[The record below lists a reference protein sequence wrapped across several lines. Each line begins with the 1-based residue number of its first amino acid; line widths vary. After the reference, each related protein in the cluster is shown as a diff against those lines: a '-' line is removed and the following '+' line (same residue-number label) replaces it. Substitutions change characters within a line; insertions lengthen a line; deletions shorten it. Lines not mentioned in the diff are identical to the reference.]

1 MPNRL
6 LSPRTARNEFRSPT
20 RTRTDHSN
28 DQRSTPKSSKTVSL
42 CPTAGKGEAVTHHV
56 RRYAGI
62 PKGLQ
67 APASASIQEESA
79 NDTEIEFGLA
89 AAVSDAEGMD
99 PLTLEECR
107 SRSDWP
113 KWDEAIKVELG
124 ALKKARTWRVV
135 ERPKD
140 RNVVDSK
147 WVFQIKKNAA
157 GQIEKFKARLVTK
170 GFTQV
175 KGVDYFDD
183 VRPRCQTCVYS
194 KHSRDRREEQLA
206 NRHVRFSQR
215 FPKWGTW
222 RRLRKDTG
230 TGKPVVLPKRVMP
243 VRVRCRES
251 YTALNRDPYRAH
263 RGYARVGETGEC
275 SCGWGTRTDC
285 FGVGPVSQRPR
296 PFDINDDHD
305 DHDDD
310 HDHDHQ
316 ASTTTPSSPA
326 AANGPRRFDDGGN
339 EAGKPVRVR
348 TMSPQHSSNRDSTRR
363 RTTTTTMKH
372 GRSGEGPVFGGPA
385 GGPTGTRDPDR
396 FCAGLRSVGTG
407 PAFETRG

>member
-1 MPNRL
+1 MCN
-6 LSPRTARNEFRSPT
+6 T
-20 RTRTDHSN
+20 RISVHLERHKIVIPEPAAKPQDASVTSTGTTEHEAPPIIN
-28 DQRSTPKSSKTVSL
+28 AESTPLVLEPLGTNFVRQPEPE
-42 CPTAGKGEAVTHHV
+42 PTTPTTSARPQRARKPSAYVQQLQKGEAVTHHV

-175 KGVDYFDD
+175 KGVDYFETFAPVAKLASIRSILAIAARNNWPIDMFDFHSAFLNGELGDD
-183 VRPRCQTCVYS
+183 
-194 KHSRDRREEQLA
+194 
-206 NRHVRFSQR
+206 
-215 FPKWGTW
+215 
-222 RRLRKDTG
+222 
-230 TGKPVVLPKRVMP
+230 
-243 VRVRCRES
+243 
-251 YTALNRDPYRAH
+251 
-263 RGYARVGETGEC
+263 
-275 SCGWGTRTDC
+275 
-285 FGVGPVSQRPR
+285 
-296 PFDINDDHD
+296 
-305 DHDDD
+305 
-310 HDHDHQ
+310 
-316 ASTTTPSSPA
+316 
-326 AANGPRRFDDGGN
+326 
-339 EAGKPVRVR
+339 
-348 TMSPQHSSNRDSTRR
+348 
-363 RTTTTTMKH
+363 
-372 GRSGEGPVFGGPA
+372 
-385 GGPTGTRDPDR
+385 
-396 FCAGLRSVGTG
+396 
-407 PAFETRG
+407 